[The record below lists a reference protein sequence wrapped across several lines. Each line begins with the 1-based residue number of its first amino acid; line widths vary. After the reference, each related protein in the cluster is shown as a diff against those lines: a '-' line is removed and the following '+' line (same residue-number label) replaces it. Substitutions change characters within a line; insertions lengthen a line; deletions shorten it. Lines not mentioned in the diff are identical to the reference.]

1 MEEEANQIVNA
12 VFALTSPS
20 HAVVTLMATSRLQQG
35 KRKLVGLFFCVFEL
49 VVVT

>member
-20 HAVVTLMATSRLQQG
+20 HAVVTLMVTSRLLQG
-35 KRKLVGLFFCVFEL
+35 KRKLDGLSFSVFGL
-49 VVVT
+49 VVVI